1 MGLGGF
7 GGAGLEGPPNVTVG
21 AGQAPPLTGCLRPY
35 SYIQDQIMRFL
46 TRYTCEK
53 CICPQVAPTRTPGRA
68 ALAPLPPL
76 SLLLL
81 FTHRDAIKSG
91 RRGAGQR
98 PRRGY
103 H

>member
-46 TRYTCEK
+46 ACDG
-53 CICPQVAPTRTPGRA
+53 ICPQVAPTMTPGRA